1 MLIWHF
7 DEVPLHVAALD
18 SFTRLSISMTPPSS
32 RKHRPPDVAPK
43 PIRNSSPSP
52 SHEDVQ
58 VCTQHDIQHVH
69 TAFIPNGAHQQQQQY
84 EGDEDVHSE
93 YDYDEIDPLEKEWM
107 LASAQ
112 ADIDG
117 LQRLMMTDSSL
128 LNRKGFL
135 HGYTALHWAAKH
147 GRMDIL
153 SMLLLQGATTNIK
166 SVSPLLARAAGTA
179 VCGWGSAG
187 VVVKWLLGDEYVPDH
202 YLTLVLFP
210 FFT

>member
-1 MLIWHF
+1 MSWQLVI
-7 DEVPLHVAALD
+7 
-18 SFTRLSISMTPPSS
+18 
-32 RKHRPPDVAPK
+32 
-43 PIRNSSPSP
+43 PI
-52 SHEDVQ
+52 
-58 VCTQHDIQHVH
+58 
-69 TAFIPNGAHQQQQQY
+69 GAHHQG
-84 EGDEDVHSE
+84 EGDEDNPSE

-153 SMLLLQGATTNIK
+153 SMLLLQGATTDIK
-166 SVSPLLARAAGTA
+166 SVSPHDASYMTHSSLW
-179 VCGWGSAG
+179 VGSAG
-187 VVVKWLLGDEYVPDH
+187 VVVKWLLGDKYVLDQYLKLVSLPSFLHITPYWIFVECLIANAATPVAGIPTFIHPSDCKPRHPHHTTPTIVIYTHVLIPSLSH
-202 YLTLVLFP
+202 YP
-210 FFT
+210 G